1 MRVVITGASRGIG
14 RATAVKLVADGA
26 KALTLCDVA
35 YLDELEALAEE
46 LRGSGAKVRTLRAD
60 MARPAAP
67 ARVIEV
73 AANAMGGI
81 DAIVGNAGITAP
93 SRLVDLDLATWNRVF
108 DIDLRANW
116 LLAKAAHPHLKAS
129 KGAIVM
135 LASMAGVMP
144 QLPTGAY
151 SPAKAALIMLTEM
164 MAMEWAEDGIRANS
178 VCPGFVH
185 TSMTEAIYS
194 QRSLARAR
202 AKLVPLGRIATPQDI
217 AETIAFLLGPQASYI
232 TGQAIVVDGGLT
244 RSILRNVP
252 GVAATPAGK
261 SKGKAAARAKAKGKA
276 KGKR

>member
-1 MRVVITGASRGIG
+1 MMRVVITGASRGIG
-14 RATAVKLVADGA
+14 RATAVKLVAEGA
-26 KALTLCDVA
+26 SALTLCDVA
-35 YLDELEALAEE
+35 YLDELEALAGE
-46 LRGSGAKVRTLRAD
+46 LRGAGAKVRTLKAD

-67 ARVIEV
+67 AQVI
-73 AANAMGGI
+73 AAAVKAMGGI

-108 DIDLRANW
+108 DVDLRANW

-129 KGAIVM
+129 RGAIVM

-164 MAMEWAEDGIRANS
+164 MAMEWAGDGIRANS

-185 TSMTEAIYS
+185 TSMTDAIYS
-194 QRSLARAR
+194 QRSLARGR
-202 AKLVPLGRIATPQDI
+202 ASLVPLGRIATPQDI

-252 GVAATPAGK
+252 GVAATP
-261 SKGKAAARAKAKGKA
+261 SGKA
-276 KGKR
+276 KGKTAARAKGRR

>member
-14 RATAVKLVADGA
+14 RATAVKLVKEGA

-35 YLDELEALAEE
+35 YLDELETLADE
-46 LRGSGAKVRTLRAD
+46 LRRSGAKVRTLRAD

-67 ARVIEV
+67 AQVI
-73 AANAMGGI
+73 AAAVRAMGGI

-93 SRLVDLDLATWNRVF
+93 ARLVDLDLATWNRVF

-116 LLAKAAHPHLKAS
+116 LLAKAAHPHLRAS

-135 LASMAGVMP
+135 LASMAGIVP

-164 MAMEWAEDGIRANS
+164 MAMEWAADGIRANS

-185 TSMTEAIYS
+185 TSMTEAIYR
-194 QRSLARAR
+194 QRSLARSRAR
-202 AKLVPLGRIATPQDI
+202 LVPLGRIATPEDI

-232 TGQAIVVDGGLT
+232 TGQALVVDGGLT
-244 RSILRNVP
+244 RSILNHVP

-261 SKGKAAARAKAKGKA
+261 A

>member
-14 RATAVKLVADGA
+14 RATAVKLVANGA
-26 KALTLCDVA
+26 KALTLCDVT

-46 LRGSGAKVRTLRAD
+46 LRASGTKVRTLRAD

-73 AANAMGGI
+73 AAKAMGGI

-93 SRLVDLDLATWNRVF
+93 SRLVDLDLAIWNRVF

-164 MAMEWAEDGIRANS
+164 MAMEWAADGIRANS

-252 GVAATPAGK
+252 GVAATPG
-261 SKGKAAARAKAKGKA
+261 GKAKVKPVAKVKAKAKGK
-276 KGKR
+276 R